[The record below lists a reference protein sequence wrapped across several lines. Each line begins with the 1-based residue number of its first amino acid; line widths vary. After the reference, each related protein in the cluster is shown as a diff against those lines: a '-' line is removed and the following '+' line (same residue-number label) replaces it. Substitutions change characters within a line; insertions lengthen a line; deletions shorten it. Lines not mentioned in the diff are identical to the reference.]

1 MKFWQKQKCRHSVV
15 LLLLLATTTIAT
27 ATMAPI
33 MWMSLS
39 VSADTMSNLC
49 VKTIVEHGSRL
60 DRLIYGVGAL
70 VHHAVCFE
78 QKRGRFRV
86 CPTRHYC
93 HVIVSSLLVISIVV
107 VVVVVVELSSSSLS
121 SSSSSYR
128 CHRQCSTCQKGAG
141 CQWRGLKD
149 RERRVL
155 CSVYTKTCRR
165 PGAMVKTS
173 NDCDFDWN
181 YTANYN
187 VTLLGKLFT
196 PLCLHVAPGKLRGWL
211 RGAVL
216 ERCPLTGERSL
227 SCARPTADGWPLMW
241 VNRPLWVSQP
251 GQLSLSSF
259 RGR

>member
-93 HVIVSSLLVISIVV
+93 HVIVSLLLVISIVV
-107 VVVVVVELSSSSLS
+107 VVVVVELSSNCRRR
-121 SSSSSYR
+121 R
-128 CHRQCSTCQKGAG
+128 CHHHHHHIVVIVSVRLVRKELDVSDEASKIENGEFFVVYILKLAG
-141 CQWRGLKD
+141 
-149 RERRVL
+149 VL
-155 CSVYTKTCRR
+155 V
-165 PGAMVKTS
+165 
-173 NDCDFDWN
+173 
-181 YTANYN
+181 
-187 VTLLGKLFT
+187 L
-196 PLCLHVAPGKLRGWL
+196 WL
-211 RGAVL
+211 RRQTIVILIGTIQ
-216 ERCPLTGERSL
+216 RTI
-227 SCARPTADGWPLMW
+227 T
-241 VNRPLWVSQP
+241 
-251 GQLSLSSF
+251 
-259 RGR
+259 